1 MNLTNIKLN
10 NKVITSKNKFTTL
23 EIKVFLYLCKIY
35 QIKETQQRD
44 LFNNI
49 IFNSK
54 DIYNILEIDYKNLKR
69 TFLSLKNNSII
80 INDDTK
86 KTFTSLIL
94 KFTFFKNGIIEIF
107 IDKELEELFKILK
120 ENYTILQEKE
130 TYKLNFKHSLK
141 LYLHFKKIENQ
152 KYKRIIFTLT
162 EINEM
167 FNTNYVKYN
176 HINNNILKSS
186 ISEINEKT
194 DLNILYLPKKDE
206 FNKIYAVV
214 FDIIV

>member
-1 MNLTNIKLN
+1 M
-10 NKVITSKNKFTTL
+10 
-23 EIKVFLYLCKIY
+23 
-35 QIKETQQRD
+35 
-44 LFNNI
+44 
-49 IFNSK
+49 
-54 DIYNILEIDYKNLKR
+54 
-69 TFLSLKNNSII
+69 
-80 INDDTK
+80 
-86 KTFTSLIL
+86 
-94 KFTFFKNGIIEIF
+94 
-107 IDKELEELFKILK
+107 EELFKILK